1 MKLDPEGSKFESQAI
16 YKKKK
21 KKKQHSRN
29 LLTTE
34 GSVASELV
42 IPLIINPFKEK
53 KN

>member
-16 YKKKK
+16 YKKK